1 MIMSW
6 SRTIGI
12 LSAIAAALTAGA
24 TAFGAVSPKWAVYA
38 VVAAAMINAFTER
51 VQGGKSVAALLLCV
65 ALLSSQIACGP
76 PSKSTI
82 QKLYA
87 GAHVVTVE
95 IQTNI
100 TLPDQLLAEKLIT
113 PEQFQTVKKYIDQA
127 LSGAQIVEKGLSDA
141 LTAEKPSLGTLAPT
155 VADIIMNLRGLT
167 ALVNNEKV
175 QKFFAAVEIGLRV
188 LGSYFALQISAAR
201 GAGFSD
207 RQICRNAGI
216 RYEKDKF
223 DLLATAY
230 EGARFDEFIGAL

>member
-1 MIMSW
+1 MSL
-6 SRTIGI
+6 SRIIGI
-12 LSAIAAALTAGA
+12 LSIIAAACTAFA
-24 TAFGAVSPKWAVYA
+24 TAFGAIRPQWAVYA
-38 VVAAAMINAFTER
+38 VAGAAMINAFTER
-51 VQGGKSVAALLLCV
+51 VQGGKSVAVVLLCV
-65 ALLSSQIACGP
+65 TLMASQLACGP

-100 TLPDQLLAEKLIT
+100 TLPDQLIT

-155 VADIIMNLRGLT
+155 VADIITNLRGLT
-167 ALVNNEKV
+167 SLVNHEKV

-188 LGSYFALQISAAR
+188 LGSYFALQISQAR
-201 GAGFSD
+201 QAGNSD
-207 RQICRNAGI
+207 REICRVLGV
-216 RYEKDKF
+216 RYVKAKF

-230 EGARFDEFIGAL
+230 DGNRFDEYALAL